1 MADRGIV
8 YDELGND
15 TLLRYPLRRPND
27 DIERLNKLYFVRTWV
42 DVVTSEPA
50 NFVASNIDTPEKLA
64 WAISVVNGLNGA
76 TAAPTTSFTITK
88 DIDMSDYIWVPIVG
102 TATHPYSGTFEGNGH
117 VVTGIHSPLSVSNKG
132 IFGITDGAHIQNLQA
147 EASFYYGIAD
157 TLGGIVANMKNTEL
171 INCEQAGYLESNQGV
186 IGGLAGKASE
196 GSIIHSSFAV
206 DTLRGNSTGVLLAGL
221 VGENKSSDLLNSY
234 SILKVDTLSVAE
246 HIGGLVGINKGT
258 VENCYMQL
266 DDTVKST
273 ANTRFGWLAYRTD
286 EGTLRYCYIPST
298 WIEYYNYDHGRFNY
312 VVYGAPAGHGTY
324 GPVKQRKAI
333 GYMYDDNEVSL
344 VTANSNPHVSN
355 GISYPNSSRHDM
367 RWPGMLSAL
376 NEWVKAKNASGGDYT
391 VWFRPITDSI
401 NGDLPVLGF
410 PKNAAMGTLDAN
422 GLVLRYSGLDTL
434 LTEYRN
440 KHASIFLYGNAINV
454 QHVPTAYEK
463 VSVNENSVLLQDASA
478 GDFINATVGVTFD
491 NSNRHAHDYFNNTL
505 TYDWH
510 LMSTPLRNAKVG
522 AEYGHKNSSTN
533 EYTPA
538 TEQYYQNSPVDLVRM
553 NDGYFPNGLPL
564 GYNLPVDSVRWDFF
578 SYYEP
583 EYHWI
588 NLKRNKNN
596 HFHFESIEDEYLD
609 KPYQLDANLGFPF
622 RHYQINYTGT
632 DQADYWGQ
640 DATCVF
646 TPGKGYMMAI
656 SQESYLNSTGILNRG
671 DVIIPI
677 TAVANNHYIDVSA
690 DRGSNLVGNPYQ
702 AYLDLDEVSTST
714 INTGLD
720 KFWVYDADVME
731 GAAHGLYKPYTK
743 GVSINPALPSRFI
756 HPHQAFF
763 VVYEPGTSGLD
774 ATDMTFKYY
783 MATADT
789 TKYSHYRGD
798 EEPQPT
804 YPLVNLYMKDS
815 QGNADMA
822 IVEFNRPETG
832 GVKKT
837 DNLRNADF
845 TMYAKFD
852 GENYGLLFTPVDTE
866 RVPVF
871 FKTPNND
878 TYTLSWDK
886 INGSDDFEVMRLI
899 DNITGADYDMLTHD
913 HYTFEGRA
921 TDFAARFYI
930 VFSTPSPE
938 EPEPNEPGNDDDD
951 NDIFAINTG
960 NGWLIN
966 GTGQLELVDMLGR
979 VLYTKHLDGKPTMV
993 HFDDFAAAT
1002 YMLRLV
1008 DNKKILKTQKIVI
1021 Y

>member
-1 MADRGIV
+1 M
-8 YDELGND
+8 
-15 TLLRYPLRRPND
+15 
-27 DIERLNKLYFVRTWV
+27 
-42 DVVTSEPA
+42 
-50 NFVASNIDTPEKLA
+50 
-64 WAISVVNGLNGA
+64 
-76 TAAPTTSFTITK
+76 
-88 DIDMSDYIWVPIVG
+88 
-102 TATHPYSGTFEGNGH
+102 
-117 VVTGIHSPLSVSNKG
+117 
-132 IFGITDGAHIQNLQA
+132 
-147 EASFYYGIAD
+147 
-157 TLGGIVANMKNTEL
+157 
-171 INCEQAGYLESNQGV
+171 
-186 IGGLAGKASE
+186 
-196 GSIIHSSFAV
+196 
-206 DTLRGNSTGVLLAGL
+206 NSTRRTIFRSFSLP
-221 VGENKSSDLLNSY
+221 
-234 SILKVDTLSVAE
+234 
-246 HIGGLVGINKGT
+246 
-258 VENCYMQL
+258 
-266 DDTVKST
+266 T
-273 ANTRFGWLAYRTD
+273 AN
-286 EGTLRYCYIPST
+286 
-298 WIEYYNYDHGRFNY
+298 
-312 VVYGAPAGHGTY
+312 
-324 GPVKQRKAI
+324 KK
-333 GYMYDDNEVSL
+333 
-344 VTANSNPHVSN
+344 
-355 GISYPNSSRHDM
+355 
-367 RWPGMLSAL
+367 
-376 NEWVKAKNASGGDYT
+376 
-391 VWFRPITDSI
+391 
-401 NGDLPVLGF
+401 
-410 PKNAAMGTLDAN
+410 
-422 GLVLRYSGLDTL
+422 
-434 LTEYRN
+434 
-440 KHASIFLYGNAINV
+440 
-454 QHVPTAYEK
+454 
-463 VSVNENSVLLQDASA
+463 
-478 GDFINATVGVTFD
+478 
-491 NSNRHAHDYFNNTL
+491 
-505 TYDWH
+505 
-510 LMSTPLRNAKVG
+510 
-522 AEYGHKNSSTN
+522 
-533 EYTPA
+533 
-538 TEQYYQNSPVDLVRM
+538 
-553 NDGYFPNGLPL
+553 
-564 GYNLPVDSVRWDFF
+564 
-578 SYYEP
+578 
-583 EYHWI
+583 
-588 NLKRNKNN
+588 N
-596 HFHFESIEDEYLD
+596 HFHHDAYDLLDLD
-609 KPYQLDANLGFPF
+609 KPYQMDTTAWPYK
-622 RHYQINYTGT
+622 HYQIDYTGA
-632 DQADYWGQ
+632 DQADSDMG
-640 DATCVF
+640 DANCVF

-656 SQESYLNSTGILNRG
+656 SQDSYLNSTGTLNDG
-671 DVIIPI
+671 DVTI
-677 TAVANNHYIDVSA
+677 TVTAQAPDSPDTWDMGYNK
-690 DRGSNLVGNPYQ
+690 GSNLVGNPYQ